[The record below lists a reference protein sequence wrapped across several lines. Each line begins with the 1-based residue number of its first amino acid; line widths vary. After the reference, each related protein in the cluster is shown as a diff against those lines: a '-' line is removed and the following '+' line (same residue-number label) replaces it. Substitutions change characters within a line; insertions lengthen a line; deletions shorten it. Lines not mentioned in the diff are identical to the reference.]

1 MHATW
6 THSWVVLWVWIEDR
20 KHRSLRSLCRGD
32 DMEAVTGSHHF
43 STLSLSFSH
52 NKTLRSS
59 SAKSIRLSSPSTNAS
74 LSSRNWFAVS
84 TLLTYCLEARLAK
97 TRLVTI
103 NLAERGMGLG
113 ELQLQ
118 RRRREKVHTRSG
130 GQGWNVRP
138 VNKWPWD
145 CMEQTQRRR
154 YYIMI
159 WADLLL
165 AYLNWLL
172 FRL

>member
-1 MHATW
+1 
-6 THSWVVLWVWIEDR
+6 
-20 KHRSLRSLCRGD
+20 
-32 DMEAVTGSHHF
+32 MEAVAGSRHF
-43 STLSLSFSH
+43 STLPLSFSQ

-118 RRRREKVHTRSG
+118 GRRREKGHPRSG
-130 GQGWNVRP
+130 GEG
-138 VNKWPWD
+138 
-145 CMEQTQRRR
+145 
-154 YYIMI
+154 
-159 WADLLL
+159 
-165 AYLNWLL
+165 
-172 FRL
+172 